1 MAVTVSLENVAN
13 ESARDEFTDYIIYKK
28 LAESSRMKDSK
39 LKEILSKLANEE
51 ETHYEFWMKYASQ
64 KKIQPSSFVI
74 YLTLFLRYLFG
85 VTFAVKF
92 LEKHED
98 DVIRKYKSVAH
109 LIPAED
115 KTNFDEMVSDE
126 VEHENVFL
134 TLTEGNYLKYISFVV
149 LGLADAIVEISGI
162 HAGSLGIY
170 SSTELTGLA
179 GFVGGAAAWF
189 AMASAAFA
197 QAKQGFQ
204 GSPSLSAVFTGVSYF
219 VNAIILATPYFLTKV
234 MGVAIGTSIILAII
248 IIAFISYYNSVI
260 SNAKFLR
267 DFTEL
272 AGIMLGASG
281 ALFVFGLFIRSVLG
295 ITI

>member
-1 MAVTVSLENVAN
+1 LAVTVSLEDVAR
-13 ESARDEFTDYIIYKK
+13 ESARDEYTDYLIYKR
-28 LAESSRMKDSK
+28 LAESKRTRDPK
-39 LKEILSKLANEE
+39 LRETLTKLSVEE
-51 ETHYEFWMKYASQ
+51 RSHYDFWVKYTSS
-64 KKIQPSSFVI
+64 KKIEPSNFAI
-74 YLTLFLRYLFG
+74 YLALFFRFLFG

-98 DVIRKYKSVAH
+98 GVIKKYKSVAH
-109 LIPAED
+109 LIPEAD
-115 KTNFDEMVSDE
+115 KQNFDSMVSDE
-126 VEHENVFL
+126 VEHENIFL
-134 TLTEGNYLKYISFVV
+134 TQTEGKYLKYISFVV

-179 GFVGGAAAWF
+179 GIVAGAAASI

-204 GSPSLSAVFTGVSYF
+204 GSPSLSAVFTGISYF
-219 VNAIILATPYFLTKV
+219 VNAIILATPYFLTRE
-234 MGVAIGTSIILAII
+234 MGVAIGTSIVLAII

-260 SNAKFLR
+260 SNARFLR
-267 DFTEL
+267 DFVEL

-281 ALFVFGLFIRSVLG
+281 ALFVFGLVIRSVLG

>member
-1 MAVTVSLENVAN
+1 LAVTVSLEDVAR
-13 ESARDEFTDYIIYKK
+13 ESAKDEYTDHLIYKR
-28 LAESSRMKDSK
+28 LAESKRTHDPK
-39 LKEILSKLANEE
+39 LRETLTKLSVEE
-51 ETHYEFWMKYASQ
+51 RSHYDFWIKYASG
-64 KKIQPSSFVI
+64 KKVEPSSFAI
-74 YLTLFLRYLFG
+74 YLALFFRFLFG
-85 VTFAVKF
+85 ITFAVKF

-98 DVIRKYKSVAH
+98 DVIKKYKSVAH
-109 LIPAED
+109 LIPEAD
-115 KTNFDEMVSDE
+115 KRNFDSMVSDE
-126 VEHENVFL
+126 VEHENIFL
-134 TLTEGNYLKYISFVV
+134 TQTEGKYLKYISFVV

-179 GFVGGAAAWF
+179 GIVAGAAASI

-204 GSPSLSAVFTGVSYF
+204 GSASLSAVFTGVSYF
-219 VNAIILATPYFLTKV
+219 VNAIILATPYFLTRD
-234 MGVAIGTSIILAII
+234 MGVAIGTSIVLAII

-267 DFTEL
+267 DFSEL

-281 ALFVFGLFIRSVLG
+281 ALFVFGLVIRSVLG

>member
-1 MAVTVSLENVAN
+1 LAVTVSLEDVAR
-13 ESARDEFTDYIIYKK
+13 ESAKDEYTDYLIYKR
-28 LAESSRMKDSK
+28 LAESKRTKDPRLRETLTKLSVEERSHYDFWIKYTSSK
-39 LKEILSKLANEE
+39 KVE
-51 ETHYEFWMKYASQ
+51 
-64 KKIQPSSFVI
+64 PSSFAI
-74 YLTLFLRYLFG
+74 YLALFLRFLFG

-98 DVIRKYKSVAH
+98 AVIRKYKSVAH
-109 LIPAED
+109 LIPEAD
-115 KTNFDEMVSDE
+115 KRSFDSMVSDE
-126 VEHENVFL
+126 VEHENIFL
-134 TLTEGNYLKYISFVV
+134 TQTEGKYLKYISFVV

-179 GFVGGAAAWF
+179 GVVAGAAASI

-234 MGVAIGTSIILAII
+234 MGVAIGTSIVLAII

-267 DFTEL
+267 DFAEL

-281 ALFVFGLFIRSVLG
+281 ALFVFGLVIRSVLG